1 MDDEEN
7 RTTPIGLF
15 HYGDS
20 YLMAAKALR
29 TRKVRTTHPDAPI
42 QFLHYHAVE
51 LYLKAWLRLH
61 GATLKELR
69 TLGHG
74 ATRLAKR
81 AEALGLHFDDED
93 HEVISLMAGDVV
105 IRSRYLKTGYFKIPH
120 PDALDRT
127 CKSFRRSIYEE
138 MKKRKM
144 SVRAKVV
151 RPKPECRFNTD

>member
-1 MDDEEN
+1 MDDDEP

-20 YLMAAKALR
+20 YWMAAKALR
-29 TRKVRTTHPDAPI
+29 ASKVPTTHPDAPI

-61 GATLKELR
+61 GATLKELKM
-69 TLGHG
+69 LSHD

-81 AEALGLHFDDED
+81 AAALGLLFDDED
-93 HEVISLMAGDVV
+93 WEVIGLMAGDVV
-105 IRSRYLKTGYFKIPH
+105 MRSRYIKTGYFKIPH

-138 MKKRKM
+138 MRKKNM
-144 SVRAKVV
+144 SVRAQVMRAKL
-151 RPKPECRFNTD
+151 RG